1 MENQPLSK
9 TSPGPAPAEKSSL
22 GKLMASVGPGFV
34 YVLTVLGTGDV
45 VTNSTAGASYGY
57 HLIWALGMTLI
68 FRYVWV
74 NTSAKYVLVT
84 GESLLVGY
92 GRVGKWVPWVV
103 SLSFFPIRHF
113 TNMFLILIMGDSA
126 HILVPLPTVWSAKIW
141 AAVFTLIGFSM
152 MYWGGYHIIES
163 FCKLLIG
170 VMGVSMLVAAL
181 LSDPDPLA
189 ILQGAFIPNLPQ
201 GQGLYDAV
209 WIVMALIGTEAGSTA
224 NLTYAYFIREKGW
237 TDTSYLKQQRLDLAV
252 GVFCLFAMGA
262 LLQIAAAGT
271 IHPLGIQVQDTQD
284 LSRIFSETQ
293 GRIGL
298 AVFALGLWGSAFSS
312 FIGFNSGYALVLT
325 DICRSFVPRLKRPEG
340 SSEKSDTK
348 KDPIYRALIVFW
360 SFIPA
365 YVIFTETRPIWLIL
379 MVMVCIVLVIPILAI
394 SLLQITNDK
403 KLMDQYTNG
412 WFTNAVLVGLT
423 LIAFWS
429 AYNNGIELWKNVW
442 G

>member
-1 MENQPLSK
+1 MEKQLHPEINPSS
-9 TSPGPAPAEKSSL
+9 TSNETNSL
-22 GKLMASVGPGFV
+22 GRILASVGPGFV

-92 GRVGKWVPWVV
+92 GRVGKWVPWAV

-113 TNMFLILIMGDSA
+113 TNMFLILIMGESA
-126 HILVPLPTVWSAKIW
+126 HLLVPLPTEWSAKIW
-141 AAVFTLIGFSM
+141 AGIFTLIGFSM
-152 MYWGGYHIIES
+152 MYWGGYQIIES
-163 FCKLLIG
+163 FCKLLVG
-170 VMGVSMLVAAL
+170 VMGVSMLVAAI
-181 LSDPDPLA
+181 LSDPDPAA
-189 ILQGAFIPNLPQ
+189 IIQGTFIPNLPQ
-201 GQGLYDAV
+201 AQGLYDAV
-209 WIVMALIGTEAGSTA
+209 WIIMALIGTEAGSTA

-237 TDTSYLKQQRLDLAV
+237 TNTSYLKQQRLDLAV
-252 GVFCLFAMGA
+252 GVLCLFIMGG

-271 IHPLGIQVQDTQD
+271 IHPLGIQVQDSED
-284 LSRIFSETQ
+284 LARIFSETQ

-298 AVFALGLWGSAFSS
+298 IIFALGLWGSAFSS

-325 DICRSFVPRLKRPEG
+325 DVCRSFLPWLKKSES
-340 SSEKSDTK
+340 SSEKSDIR
-348 KDPIYRALIVFW
+348 KDPIYRAIIIFW
-360 SFIPA
+360 SFVPA
-365 YVIFTETRPIWLIL
+365 HVIFTTTAPIELIL

-394 SLLQITNDK
+394 SLLKITNDK
-403 KLMDQYTNG
+403 NLMGRYTNN
-412 WFTNAVLVGLT
+412 WITNGILVMLT
-423 LIAFWS
+423 LIAYVS
-429 AYNNGIELWKNVW
+429 AYLNGGKIWNKLW